1 MSVPYT
7 DINQLYINGQW
18 VKPASGHY
26 EAVINPAT
34 EEIIGEAPVAGA
46 AEAEAAIAAAR
57 EAFDKGPW
65 PRMTMAERSA
75 ALGRFRDALLAH
87 EPAIRDLLR
96 AEVGATHL
104 LLNGPQFGGAIDAI
118 NYVQQLAAEIKPKTM
133 EVTVTPSLIDP
144 NASGLLGGAVVVKD
158 PVGVVVGIS
167 AYNYPLLINMTKL
180 APALICGNTLVLKP
194 SPLTPFTALMLGK
207 IAEQAGIPPGVLNII
222 TGGADVGAVLSA
234 DPRVDMISFTGSDA
248 VGAAILAQAASTMK
262 HVHLELGGKSAMIV
276 RADADIQAAGGAAA
290 FNFTMHA
297 GQGCALLTRYI
308 VHNSVRAQFVETV
321 KATLGFLKVGNPAE
335 PDTIVGPLISEVA
348 RAKTEN
354 FVKTG
359 LAEGGKLVAGG
370 KRPEHLQKGYFFE
383 PTLFDDVDNRSTL
396 AQCEV
401 FGPVGVV
408 IGFDSD
414 EEAVALANDSNFG
427 LSGGIYSADK
437 ARAFEMAKQLRTGD
451 VKLNGGTAGLYLQA
465 PFGGYKR
472 SGIGREFGP
481 NWLDAYLL
489 DKAIHYPIG

>member
-1 MSVPYT
+1 MSVPFT
-7 DINQLYINGQW
+7 NISELYINGQW

-26 EAVINPAT
+26 EAVQNPAT
-34 EEIIGEAPVAGA
+34 EEVIGQAPVAGTEDA
-46 AEAEAAIAAAR
+46 DAAIAAAR

-65 PRMTMAERSA
+65 PRMSMAERIA
-75 ALGRFRDALLAH
+75 VMGRFRDCLVAREQEVRALLQ
-87 EPAIRDLLR
+87 
-96 AEVGATHL
+96 AEVGASHL
-104 LLNGPQFGGAIDAI
+104 LLNGPQFGGVVDII
-118 NYVQQLAAEIKPKTM
+118 NYVMQLAGEIKPKTM

-144 NASGLLGGAVVVKD
+144 NASGLLGSAIVVKD

-180 APALICGNTLVLKP
+180 APALIVGNCLVLKP

-207 IAEQAGIPPGVLNII
+207 IAEEAGIPPGVLNII
-222 TGGADVGAVLSA
+222 TGGADVGSMISA

-248 VGAAILAQAASTMK
+248 VGAAILAQSASTMK
-262 HVHLELGGKSAMIV
+262 HVHLELGGKSVMIV
-276 RADADIQAAGGAAA
+276 RADADVQAAGGAAA

-297 GQGCALLTRYI
+297 GQGCALLTRFI

-321 KATLGFLKVGNPAE
+321 KATLGFLKVGDPAE
-335 PDTIVGPLISEVA
+335 PDTIVGPLISEAA

-354 FVKTG
+354 FVKKG
-359 LAEGGKLVAGG
+359 LEEGGVLIAGG
-370 KRPEHLQKGYFFE
+370 KRPEHLQKGFFFE

-401 FGPVGVV
+401 FGPIGVV
-408 IGFDSD
+408 IGFDTD
-414 EEAVALANDSNFG
+414 EEAVAMANDSNFG

-437 ARAFEMAKQLRTGD
+437 AKAFEMAKQLRTGD

-481 NWLDAYLL
+481 NWLDAYTLE
-489 DKAIHYPIG
+489 KAIHYPIG